1 MDGSGGK
8 ERKRDDMFRMLDR
21 LLAFLLVAYLFFIG
35 ILPLAGLEPF
45 GVLSGSMTPTVR
57 AGDLVYLKRNDIH
70 PVSTGDVIAFRL
82 SGGNFVLHRV
92 QRKEDGAFVTKGD
105 ANETEDFSPVAE
117 DQVYGKMVFVLRK
130 GAVTEHFSIWQGIF
144 LCVEFSEK
152 DRKGNACI
160 ALVDLISKSIFC
172 LHCFIMLS
180 AYNGGKGEKEKNG

>member
-8 ERKRDDMFRMLDR
+8 ERKRDGMFRMLDR

-57 AGDLVYLKRNDIH
+57 AGDLVYLKKDDIH

-130 GAVTEHFSIWQGIF
+130 GAVIYDALRSYRTLLYLAGYFLVRGIF
-144 LCVEFSEK
+144 
-152 DRKGNACI
+152 RKGQKRKRMYRI
-160 ALVDLISKSIFC
+160 
-172 LHCFIMLS
+172 
-180 AYNGGKGEKEKNG
+180 G